1 MRSRSVRLESEADPT
16 GRIMIFPHGRV
27 ADSDRDVRSVLLEIR
42 LVDPGQTTPPP
53 APADER
59 RPRLLRVEEAA
70 KMLALSRAVLYPM
83 LGRELPVVRIG
94 RMVRVPLEAVET
106 FIREHSE

>member
-1 MRSRSVRLESEADPT
+1 
-16 GRIMIFPHGRV
+16 MIFPHDRAADNGRD
-27 ADSDRDVRSVLLEIR
+27 ARSVLLEIR
-42 LVDPGQTTPPP
+42 LVDLGQATPPP
-53 APADER
+53 APADES

-70 KMLALSRAVLYPM
+70 KMLAVSRAVLYPM

-106 FIREHSE
+106 FISEHSE

>member
-1 MRSRSVRLESEADPT
+1 
-16 GRIMIFPHGRV
+16 MIFPHDRVEIGRE
-27 ADSDRDVRSVLLEIR
+27 AQSVLLEIR
-42 LVDPGQTTPPP
+42 LVDPGRTAPPP
-53 APADER
+53 APADDD

-70 KMLALSRAVLYPM
+70 KMLAVSRAALYPM

-94 RMVRVPLEAVET
+94 RMVRVPLEAVEN